1 MESIQKN
8 NTWKLTMFLTSK
20 NPITSKW
27 VFKVKRTTSEEV
39 DKLKI
44 PLVARG
50 LQQCRGLEFDETF
63 APTNKWPTIHTMV
76 VISTKNQWTIKHLD
90 VKTIFLNG
98 VIEEKVFMY

>member
-1 MESIQKN
+1 
-8 NTWKLTMFLTSK
+8 MFLTSK

-50 LQQCRGLEFDETF
+50 L
-63 APTNKWPTIHTMV
+63 
-76 VISTKNQWTIKHLD
+76 
-90 VKTIFLNG
+90 
-98 VIEEKVFMY
+98 